1 MKWTYAIPH
10 KFTTSLLLLTVI
22 LIVFFNNLQERR
34 NSSELRIAFDS
45 IYADRLLA
53 ESYILQLSSTLH
65 EVDEWVKAPKNQNK
79 VQLTTQLQKIDA
91 LNLLYQDTQLT
102 QKEAEYFTHFTALT
116 QQLKNELK
124 TENIENTKKIINSAL
139 LDLRSLSVIQVTEAE
154 MIMSKT
160 DRMLTISSI
169 SSQVEMGIIIAIGLM
184 IQALLFTS
192 KTLQPKNSNIDPRLN

>member
-1 MKWTYAIPH
+1 MDTFSI
-10 KFTTSLLLLTVI
+10 TLREIS
-22 LIVFFNNLQERR
+22 NNLQERR
-34 NSSELRIAFDS
+34 NSSELRIAFDA
-45 IYADRLLA
+45 IYEDRLLA
-53 ESYILQLSSTLH
+53 ESYILQLSSILH
-65 EVDEWVKAPKNQNK
+65 EVDEWVKAPKTQNT
-79 VQLTTQLQKIDA
+79 VQPTSQLQKIDA

-124 TENIENTKKIINSAL
+124 TENIQNTNKIIYSAL
-139 LDLRSLSVIQVTEAE
+139 LDLRSLSVIQVTEAK

-169 SSQVEMGIIIAIGLM
+169 SSHIEMGIIIAIGLM

>member
-34 NSSELRIAFDS
+34 NSSELRIAFDA
-45 IYADRLLA
+45 IYEDRLLA
-53 ESYILQLSSTLH
+53 ESYILQLSSILH
-65 EVDEWVKAPKNQNK
+65 EVDEWVKAPKTQNT
-79 VQLTTQLQKIDA
+79 VQPTSQLQKIDA

-116 QQLKNELK
+116 KQLKNELK
-124 TENIENTKKIINSAL
+124 TEKFQNTKKTINSAL

-169 SSQVEMGIIIAIGLM
+169 SSHVEMGIIIAIGLM

-192 KTLQPKNSNIDPRLN
+192 KTLQPKNSDVDHRLN

>member
-1 MKWTYAIPH
+1 
-10 KFTTSLLLLTVI
+10 VI

-34 NSSELRIAFDS
+34 NSSELRIAFDA
-45 IYADRLLA
+45 IYEDRLLA
-53 ESYILQLSSTLH
+53 ESYILQLSSILH
-65 EVDEWVKAPKNQNK
+65 EVDEWVKAPKTQNT
-79 VQLTTQLQKIDA
+79 VQPTSQIQKIDA
-91 LNLLYQDTQLT
+91 LNLLYQETQLT

-116 QQLKNELK
+116 KQLKNELK
-124 TENIENTKKIINSAL
+124 TEKFQNTKKTINSAL

-169 SSQVEMGIIIAIGLM
+169 SSHVEMGIIIAIGLM

-192 KTLQPKNSNIDPRLN
+192 KTLQPKNSDVDHRLN

>member
-1 MKWTYAIPH
+1 MKWTYTIPH

-45 IYADRLLA
+45 IYEDRLLA
-53 ESYILQLSSTLH
+53 ESYILQLSSILH
-65 EVDEWVKAPKNQNK
+65 ELDEWVKAQKSQNK
-79 VQLTTQLQKIDA
+79 AHPTTQLQKIDA

-102 QKEAEYFTHFTALT
+102 QKEAEHFTHFTELT

-124 TENIENTKKIINSAL
+124 KENIENTKKIINSAL

-169 SSQVEMGIIIAIGLM
+169 SSHVEMGIIIAIGLM
-184 IQALLFTS
+184 IQALLFAS
-192 KTLQPKNSNIDPRLN
+192 KTLQPKNSSIDPRLN

>member
-10 KFTTSLLLLTVI
+10 KFTTSILLLTVI
-22 LIVFFNNLQERR
+22 LIVFLNNLQERR

-45 IYADRLLA
+45 IYQDRLLA
-53 ESYILQLSSTLH
+53 ESYILQLSSILH
-65 EVDEWVKAPKNQNK
+65 EIDEWIKTPKTPNTAQP
-79 VQLTTQLQKIDA
+79 TTQLQKIDA
-91 LNLLYQDTQLT
+91 LNLLYRDTQLT

-169 SSQVEMGIIIAIGLM
+169 SSHIEMGIIIAIGLM

-192 KTLQPKNSNIDPRLN
+192 KTLQSRNSNVDSRLN